1 MLEGL
6 KLILEG
12 LYMKNLLIVFVLVTT
27 LLCATILTL
36 TEVSLFRDINDTL
49 KEAGEL
55 INSGLD
61 WLTTNNL

>member
-61 WLTTNNL
+61 

>member
-12 LYMKNLLIVFVLVTT
+12 LYMKNLLIVFVLVVT

-36 TEVSLFRDINDTL
+36 TEVSLFKDINNTL
-49 KEAGEL
+49 KEVGEL

-61 WLTTNNL
+61 WLTTNNF